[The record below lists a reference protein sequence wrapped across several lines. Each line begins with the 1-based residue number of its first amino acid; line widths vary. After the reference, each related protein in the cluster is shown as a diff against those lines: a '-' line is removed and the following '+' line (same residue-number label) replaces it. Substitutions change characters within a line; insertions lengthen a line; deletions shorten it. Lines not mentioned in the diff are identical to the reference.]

1 MKGPSTTPATK
12 MAANITIQPQ
22 ASFNIGEPTAT
33 AVTRQTSLDLFDSR
47 LKKMQS
53 SFLLNNSSP
62 LGKFNANSSQIIENH
77 QNIFRVPQSN

>member
-1 MKGPSTTPATK
+1 MNDVLNMKGPSTTPLNK

-47 LKKMQS
+47 LKKM
-53 SFLLNNSSP
+53 
-62 LGKFNANSSQIIENH
+62 
-77 QNIFRVPQSN
+77 